1 MARNE
6 IEMHLPKIDDLFTT
20 QEERD
25 SANLEKIVNI
35 NLNEID
41 DFPDHPFKVVENDE
55 MKDMMES
62 IQDKGVLVPTI
73 VRKKE
78 DGRYE
83 MISGHRRK
91 KASELLNLET
101 LPCIVRDLTNDE
113 ATIIMVDSNLQ
124 REKILPSEKA
134 FAYKMK
140 LEAIKHQGIRT
151 DLTSVPMAQKS
162 DSKSSRQ
169 MIAEQVGESQDQV
182 RRYIRLTELV
192 PELLEMVDNE
202 KIAFRP
208 AVELS
213 YLTQDEQYQLLDC
226 IEYTEATPS
235 LAQAIKLKKL
245 SQNNKLTTDD
255 IDEIMSQRKPNQ
267 IETYKFDKDRIRG
280 VLPRNIEEEKI
291 EDFVVKSIEFYSKYL
306 KQKELNVR

>member
-25 SANLEKIVNI
+25 SVNLEKIVNI

-41 DFPDHPFKVVENDE
+41 DFPEHPFKVVENDE

-78 DGRYE
+78 NGRYE

-140 LEAIKHQGIRT
+140 LSALSHQGNRN
-151 DLTSVPMAQKS
+151 DLTSCPVGTKLSSAKELGNKQG
-162 DSKSSRQ
+162 DSERQ
-169 MIAEQVGESQDQV
+169 VY
-182 RRYIRLTELV
+182 RYVRLTELI

-267 IETYKFDKDRIRG
+267 IETYKFDKVRIRG
-280 VLPRNIEEEKI
+280 VLPRNIEEDKI
-291 EDFVVKSIEFYSKYL
+291 EDYVIKSIEFYSKYL
-306 KQKELNVR
+306 KQKEMNVR

>member
-25 SANLEKIVNI
+25 SANLEKIINI

-41 DFPDHPFKVVENDE
+41 DFPEHPFKVVENDE

-113 ATIIMVDSNLQ
+113 AIIIMVDSNLQ

-140 LEAIKHQGIRT
+140 LSALSHQGKETLR
-151 DLTSVPMAQKS
+151 PMVEKLNSAELIGREKG
-162 DSKSSRQ
+162 DSGRQ
-169 MIAEQVGESQDQV
+169 VQ
-182 RRYIRLTELV
+182 RYIRLTELI

-280 VLPRNIEEEKI
+280 VLPRNIEEDKI
-291 EDFVVKSIEFYSKYL
+291 EDYVIKSIEFYSKYQ
-306 KQKELNVR
+306 KQKEMNVR

>member
-151 DLTSVPMAQKS
+151 DLTSVPMSQKS

>member
-25 SANLEKIVNI
+25 SVNLEKIVNI

-41 DFPDHPFKVVENDE
+41 DFPEHPFKVVENDE

-91 KASELLNLET
+91 KASELLNLKT

-140 LEAIKHQGIRT
+140 LDAIKHQGIRT
-151 DLTSVPMAQKS
+151 DLTLSPVDTKLDNASNIGKLNN
-162 DSKSSRQ
+162 DSR
-169 MIAEQVGESQDQV
+169 ATVF
-182 RRYIRLTELV
+182 RYIRLTELI

-213 YLTQDEQYQLLDC
+213 YLMQDEQYQLLDC

-280 VLPRNIEEEKI
+280 VLPRNIEEDKI
-291 EDFVVKSIEFYSKYL
+291 EDYVIKSIEFYSKYQ
-306 KQKELNVR
+306 KQKEMNVR

>member
-25 SANLEKIVNI
+25 SANLEKIINI

-41 DFPDHPFKVVENDE
+41 DFPEHPFKVVENDE

-113 ATIIMVDSNLQ
+113 AIIIMVDSNLQ

-140 LEAIKHQGIRT
+140 LSALSHQGKETLR
-151 DLTSVPMAQKS
+151 PMVEKLNSAELIGREKG
-162 DSKSSRQ
+162 DSGRQ
-169 MIAEQVGESQDQV
+169 VQ
-182 RRYIRLTELV
+182 RYIRLTELI

-280 VLPRNIEEEKI
+280 VLPRNIEEDKI
-291 EDFVVKSIEFYSKYL
+291 EDYVIKSIEFYSKYK
-306 KQKELNVR
+306 KQKEMNVR

>member
-280 VLPRNIEEEKI
+280 VLPRNIEEDKI
-291 EDFVVKSIEFYSKYL
+291 EDYVIKSIEFYSKYQ
-306 KQKELNVR
+306 KQKEMNVR